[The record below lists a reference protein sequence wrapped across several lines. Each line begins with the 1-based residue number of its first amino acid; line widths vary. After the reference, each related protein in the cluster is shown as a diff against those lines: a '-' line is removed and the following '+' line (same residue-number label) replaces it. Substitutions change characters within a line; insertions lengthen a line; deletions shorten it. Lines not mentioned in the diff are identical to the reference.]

1 MSNLDD
7 SKAFANFY
15 LQLHVILSMFQSF
28 PESEIMHCCSKE
40 VVEAHF
46 MSMVKEADSLKHRG
60 HIVNGMQRKDH
71 KQLWMGLNNGQLQL

>member
-1 MSNLDD
+1 
-7 SKAFANFY
+7 
-15 LQLHVILSMFQSF
+15 MFQSF